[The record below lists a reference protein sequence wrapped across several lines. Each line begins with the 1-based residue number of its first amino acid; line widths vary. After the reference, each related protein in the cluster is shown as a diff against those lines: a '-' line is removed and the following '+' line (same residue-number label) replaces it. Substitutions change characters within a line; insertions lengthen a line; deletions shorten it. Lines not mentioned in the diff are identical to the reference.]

1 MMEPARKAGG
11 GTFSKSDLEFVRI
24 GFDEYQRGTILF
36 CHHVCPHRPGWQPEC
51 GDCPVNKV
59 FHAIRNEQLDIDE
72 MLHWYESKQL
82 NEEGLE

>member
-1 MMEPARKAGG
+1 MEPARKAGG

-36 CHHVCPHRPGWQPEC
+36 CRHVCPHMPGWQPEC
-51 GDCPVNKV
+51 DDCPVNKV
-59 FHAIRNEQLDIDE
+59 FNATRKELLDIDE

>member
-1 MMEPARKAGG
+1 MEPARKAGG

-24 GFDEYQRGTILF
+24 GFDEYKRDTMAF

-51 GDCPVNKV
+51 DDCPVNKV
-59 FHAIRNEQLDIDE
+59 FHAIRNELLDIDE